1 MKLFTQFLSAFIPV
15 FVAVDAVG
23 VLPIYISFT
32 EGLTPSKRRIIV
44 FQAMIVAGIIS
55 IVFLFLGKAI
65 FEFLHIEIA
74 DFMIAGGVL
83 LFCIAIGDIISQ
95 KKRQRMPPEEVGAV
109 PLGTPLIVGPAVL
122 STSLIIVSE
131 YGVIATL
138 VSIIV
143 NILIAGLVFLSA
155 DMVLRLIR
163 ESGARV
169 LSKVTSIILASI
181 AVMMIRKGIM
191 LIFFNRP

>member
-32 EGLTPSKRRIIV
+32 EDLTPAKRRIIV

-55 IVFLFLGKAI
+55 IIFLFLGKAI
-65 FEFLHIEIA
+65 FDFLHIEIA

-95 KKRQRMPPEEVGAV
+95 KKKQRVPPEEVGAV

-131 YGVIATL
+131 YGIIITL
-138 VSIIV
+138 ISITI
-143 NILIAGLVFLSA
+143 NILIAGLIFISA
-155 DMVLRLIR
+155 DMILKLIR

-191 LIFFNRP
+191 LIFFNQP